1 MRRWQNTLSACAILT
16 MLVAVPSWA
25 DDKPDKSALTSLTGV
40 TREFTFNLN
49 VTVPKYQ
56 LRPAVMATEGGM
68 LSEARVQLWAFGCRF
83 ADPDLPFPCD
93 SLAAPTLPGPLI
105 RVDKGDLVR
114 LTFKNTHSKPHTI
127 HLHGFHRNNVDGVL
141 PVPPHENF
149 LIEFVANPCGTYVYH
164 CHINTPVHQDR
175 GMYGQFIV
183 DCPAADT
190 SLLADNPDSRDEVPV
205 DHEFL
210 IVVDEQ
216 PRDWPGLGDDP
227 DPRTH
232 EYIINGKA
240 FVGPADDPLNANLRT
255 ILGDG
260 TVKEDAMRV
269 QQGQK
274 VRIRLSSFGMAVHE
288 MELYGPIGSSSIPA
302 AVIDLSA
309 SPWLLS
315 PTVVQGS
322 NPRPAAED
330 LKFTP
335 PLEVVT
341 NHSLNLTFTAGAAGT
356 YLFRSTNPI
365 ERRNYELSE
374 NGTLLMGDADQ
385 GGMQTVLVVN
395 QVVNQ
400 P

>member
-56 LRPAVMATEGGM
+56 LRPAVMATATAGK
-68 LSEARVQLWAFGCRF
+68 LSEARVQLWAFGCRY
-83 ADPDLPFPCD
+83 ADPALPFPCD
-93 SLAAPTLPGPLI
+93 ELAAPTLPGPLI
-105 RVDKGDLVR
+105 RVDQGDLVR
-114 LTFKNTHSKPHTI
+114 LTFNNTHSKPHTI

-190 SLLADNPDSRDEVPV
+190 SLPADNPDSRDEVPV

-210 IVVDEQ
+210 MVVDEQ

-240 FVGPADDPLNANLRT
+240 FVPKSVDLDYNLRT
-255 ILGDG
+255 ILEDG
-260 TVKEDAMRV
+260 KVEAGPMMVKE
-269 QQGQK
+269 GET
-274 VRIRLSSFGMAVHE
+274 VRIRLSSFGMAVHS
-288 MELYGPIGSSSIPA
+288 MELVGPIADLANPP
-302 AVIDLSA
+302 VDPPVVDLSVI
-309 SPWLLS
+309 PWLLS

-322 NPRPAAED
+322 NPRPAADD
-330 LKFTP
+330 LNFTP

-341 NHSLNLTFTAGAAGT
+341 NHSLNVTFKAAAKGT
-356 YLFRSTNPI
+356 YLFRSTNPV
-365 ERRNYELSE
+365 ERRNYELLE
-374 NGTLLMGDADQ
+374 NGTFLEGDVDQ
-385 GGMQTVLVVN
+385 GGMQTILVVN
-395 QVVNQ
+395 
-400 P
+400 

>member
-288 MELYGPIGSSSIPA
+288 MELFGPLEDDVPLR
-302 AVIDLSA
+302 V
-309 SPWLLS
+309 P
-315 PTVVQGS
+315 PNEVRQGS
-322 NPRPAAED
+322 NPVLPQI
-330 LKFTP
+330 LQP
-335 PLEVVT
+335 PLEIVT
-341 NHSLNLTFTAGAAGT
+341 NQSLNVVYEDLLPGT
-356 YLFRSTNPI
+356 YLFRSTNPV
-365 ERRNYELSE
+365 ERMNYELFDD
-374 NGTLLMGDADQ
+374 GTVDGELRMGETDA
-385 GGMQTVLVVN
+385 GGMQTTLVVLRETH
-395 QVVNQ
+395 